1 MVNLIKLY
9 DITRNP
15 EELFNC
21 LKGFKLVHENKTC
34 PTCNNQME
42 VHPNKNS
49 AEGFEWRCR
58 AKYQPWPKSSY
69 KQCDTRRSIRDETFF
84 WKVEGFGGGSN
95 LTMFQ
100 VGF

>member
-21 LKGFKLVHENKTC
+21 LKGFKLVHEKKLC

-42 VHPNKNS
+42 FHPNKNG
-49 AEGFEWRCR
+49 AEDLNG
-58 AKYQPWPKSSY
+58 
-69 KQCDTRRSIRDETFF
+69 DVVRSISHGLSHHINNVIQDAVFVMKRFLG
-84 WKVEGFGGGSN
+84 K
-95 LTMFQ
+95 
-100 VGF
+100 